1 MNRAS
6 AVQVFC
12 YTSSTMIKKIILVII
27 TVSLLAASLYYFAIR
42 KDGSANS
49 TSKTSTST
57 STSANSSVPT
67 DTPKAFN
74 ASLYDIKDP
83 TSLWFV
89 ANKHFAM
96 PTTYAPNDLVVLNVP
111 LRLSASD
118 QQMKIRTLASS
129 DLQNLFTS
137 AKTAGLQLEF
147 GSGYRSA
154 AYQKVLYDGY
164 VSNMGRA
171 EADRSSARP
180 GHSEHQTGL
189 ALDFTRIDGKCH
201 LEACFGDLQEGKW
214 LAANAHLF
222 GFILRYPSDKEAVT
236 GYMYE
241 PWHFRY
247 VGSELANEMYKTGS
261 TTLEEFFKLANANNY
276 LN

>member
-1 MNRAS
+1 MNRAE
-6 AVQVFC
+6 VTWVLC
-12 YTSSTMIKKIILVII
+12 YTSTIMIKKIIVAIISICILAVGTYMLV
-27 TVSLLAASLYYFAIR
+27 LR
-42 KDGSANS
+42 KDAKTDNSSTTANNN
-49 TSKTSTST
+49 TQPTST
-57 STSANSSVPT
+57 NPT
-67 DTPKAFN
+67 DTSITFN
-74 ASLYDIKDP
+74 RSLYDIKDH
-83 TSLWFV
+83 TSVWFV
-89 ANKHFAM
+89 ANKHYSM
-96 PTTYAPNDLVVLNVP
+96 PTTYVPSDLVVLDVP

-118 QQMKIRTLASS
+118 QQMKIRKIASS

-154 AYQKVLYDGY
+154 SYQKVLYDGY
-164 VSNMGRA
+164 VSSMGRA

-189 ALDFTRIDGKCH
+189 ALDFTRVDGKCH
-201 LEACFGDLQEGKW
+201 LEACFGDLPEGKW
-214 LAANAHLF
+214 LTANAHQF
-222 GFILRYPSDKEAVT
+222 GFILRYPTGKEDVT

-247 VGSELANEMYKTGS
+247 VGSELASEMHKTGS